1 MSKWTR
7 STGWRIEMNNN
18 NENTF
23 EYTYS
28 AKRQEELEKI
38 RNKYIPKEEDKM
50 ETLRKLDQSVERPG
64 TITSIII
71 GVIGTLIMGG
81 GMSLVMVGPDRLFVH
96 GIIIGVIGMVVLAMA
111 YPIYKMM
118 TKKQREKIGP
128 QILALSEEL
137 LK

>member
-1 MSKWTR
+1 MET
-7 STGWRIEMNNN
+7 N

-28 AKRQEELEKI
+28 AKRQEEIEKI
-38 RNKYIPKEEDKM
+38 MSKYVEKEEDKM
-50 ETLRKLDQSVERPG
+50 EQLRKLDQSVERPG
-64 TITSIII
+64 TIASIVI

-81 GMSLVMVGPDRLFVH
+81 GMSLVMVWGGALLVS
-96 GIIIGVIGMVVLAMA
+96 GILLGVIGITILGLA
-111 YPIYKMM
+111 YPVYQSI
-118 TKKQREKIGP
+118 TKKQREKLAP

>member
-1 MSKWTR
+1 MET
-7 STGWRIEMNNN
+7 N

-28 AKRQEELEKI
+28 AKRQEEIEKI
-38 RNKYIPKEEDKM
+38 KSKYVEKEEDKM
-50 ETLRKLDQSVERPG
+50 EQLRKLDQSVERPG
-64 TITSIII
+64 TIASIII

-81 GMSLVMVGPDRLFVH
+81 GMSLVMVWTETLMIP
-96 GIIIGVIGMVVLAMA
+96 GIIIGLIGIAVLAAA
-111 YPIYKMM
+111 YPMYKSI
-118 TKKQREKIGP
+118 TKKQREKIAP

>member
-1 MSKWTR
+1 
-7 STGWRIEMNNN
+7 MNNK

-28 AKRQEELEKI
+28 AKRQEEIEKI
-38 RNKYIPKEEDKM
+38 KSKYVPQEEDKM
-50 ETLRKLDQSVERPG
+50 ETLRKLDRSVERPG
-64 TITSIII
+64 TMVSIVI

-81 GMSLVMVGPDRLFVH
+81 GMSLAMVWTEVFLVP
-96 GIIIGVIGMVVLAMA
+96 GIVLGVIGLIVLALA
-111 YPIYKMM
+111 YPAYVVI